1 MNKSDLIDLVAEN
14 AACSKADAERYVN
27 SVFQGVRAGLLK
39 DQSVQIM
46 GFGSF
51 SVRERKARQGR
62 NPATGEVL
70 NIPAS
75 KTVVFRPGKALKE
88 NL

>member
-14 AACSKADAERYVN
+14 ASCSKADAERYVN

-39 DQSVQIM
+39 DNSVQIM

-51 SVRERKARQGR
+51 TVRERKARQGR

-75 KTVVFRPGKALKE
+75 RTVVFRPGKALKE
-88 NL
+88 TL

>member
-14 AACSKADAERYVN
+14 AGCSKADAERYVN

-75 KTVVFRPGKALKE
+75 RTVVFRPGKALKE